1 MPNWNQVLNEL
12 TALKA
17 QTQAALSQVPSPV
30 DQIRRKYLLQL
41 SQHTGRNV
49 IAYYSGWI
57 VRSPNTAELS
67 IDDNDKNA
75 FMATVHGLDRSR
87 GLDLILHT
95 PGGSLAAAESIVDY
109 LRRMFGTDVRAF
121 VPQLAMSAGT
131 MIACSCK
138 EIILGKQSNLGPI
151 DPQFGGVPA
160 YGVLAEFKKAVEEVK
175 NNPASIPMWQTIIG
189 KYHPTFIGQCEHA
202 IEWSKEVV
210 EKWLVTGMF
219 AGQRA
224 AVSKAR
230 KVVKAL
236 SSPELVRSHSRHIH
250 IEDCRK
256 LGLNIVELETDPVL
270 QDLVLTTHHTF
281 MQTFTEAPQA
291 VKIIENHMGV
301 AMVRFVGVP
310 VRAQ

>member
-1 MPNWNQVLNEL
+1 
-12 TALKA
+12 
-17 QTQAALSQVPSPV
+17 
-30 DQIRRKYLLQL
+30 
-41 SQHTGRNV
+41 
-49 IAYYSGWI
+49 
-57 VRSPNTAELS
+57 
-67 IDDNDKNA
+67 
-75 FMATVHGLDRSR
+75 MATIHGLDRSL

-109 LRRMFGTDVRAF
+109 LRQMFGTNIRAV

-138 EIILGKQSNLGPI
+138 EILMGKQSNLGPI

-160 YGVLAEFKKAVEEVK
+160 YGVIDEFKKAVAEVK
-175 NNPASIPMWQTIIG
+175 KDPAAIPMWQTIIG

-219 AGQRA
+219 AGKRDA
-224 AVSKAR
+224 AAKAS

-250 IEDCRK
+250 MDDCKK
-256 LGLNIVELETDPVL
+256 LGLKIVELEKDQTL
-270 QDLVLTTHHTF
+270 QDLVLTIHHTF
-281 MQTFTEAPQA
+281 MQTFSEAPMV
-291 VKIIENHMGV
+291 VKIIENHKGV
-301 AMVRFVGVP
+301 AMVRNAGVSQP
-310 VRAQ
+310 K

>member
-1 MPNWNQVLNEL
+1 MPNWNQVLSEL

-17 QTQAALSQVPSPV
+17 QTQASQSQLASPV
-30 DQIRRKYLLQL
+30 DQIRRHYLALL
-41 SQHTGRNV
+41 SKHTGRNV

-57 VRSPNTAELS
+57 VRSPNTPELS

-75 FMATVHGLDRSR
+75 FMATIHGLDRSL

-109 LRRMFGTDVRAF
+109 LRRMFGTNIRAI

-138 EIILGKQSNLGPI
+138 EIVMGKQSNLGPI

-160 YGVLAEFKKAVEEVK
+160 YGVLAEFKKAVDEVK
-175 NNPASIPMWQTIIG
+175 SNPASIPMWQTIIG

-219 AGQRA
+219 AGKRA
-224 AVSKAR
+224 AISKAR

-236 SSPELVRSHSRHIH
+236 SSPDLVRSHSRHIH
-250 IEDCRK
+250 IEYCQN
-256 LGLNIVELETDPVL
+256 LGLNIIELESDPVL

-281 MQTFTEAPQA
+281 MQTFTEAPMA
-291 VKIIENHMGV
+291 VKIIENQKGV
-301 AMVRFVGVP
+301 AMVRFAGVP
-310 VRAQ
+310 GHP

>member
-1 MPNWNQVLNEL
+1 MPNWNQVLADLNR
-12 TALKA
+12 LKA
-17 QTQAALSQVPSPV
+17 KELAAQAQAASPV
-30 DQIRRKYLLQL
+30 DIIRRKYLADLYR
-41 SQHTGRNV
+41 HTGRNV

-57 VRSPNTAELS
+57 VRSPNTPDVS
-67 IDDNDKNA
+67 ITDNDKNA
-75 FMATVHGLDRSR
+75 FMATIHGLDRKL

-95 PGGSLAAAESIVDY
+95 PGGSLAAAESIVHY
-109 LRRMFGTDVRAF
+109 LRQMFGTNIRAV

-138 EIILGKQSNLGPI
+138 EILMGKQSNLGPI

-160 YGVLAEFKKAVEEVK
+160 YGVLDEFKKAIEQVRAD
-175 NNPASIPMWQTIIG
+175 PAAIPMWQTIIG

-219 AGQRA
+219 AGKRDAAARA
-224 AVSKAR
+224 G

-236 SSPELVRSHSRHIH
+236 SKPELVRSHSRHIH
-250 IEDCRK
+250 MDDCKK
-256 LGLNIVELETDPVL
+256 LGLQILELEKDQVL

-281 MQTFTEAPQA
+281 MQTFSEAPMV
-291 VKIIENHMGV
+291 VKIIENHNGV
-301 AMVRFVGVP
+301 AMVRSAG
-310 VRAQ
+310 AQPKP